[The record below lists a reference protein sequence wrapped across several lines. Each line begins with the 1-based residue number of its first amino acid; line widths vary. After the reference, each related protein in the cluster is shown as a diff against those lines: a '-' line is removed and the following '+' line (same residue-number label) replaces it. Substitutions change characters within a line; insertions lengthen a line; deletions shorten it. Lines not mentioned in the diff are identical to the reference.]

1 MLSLEG
7 LPTNRKGRS
16 LDKRTIL
23 TIVSGDKYEKI
34 WKRSEPF
41 FVNYAEKCD
50 AELIVLKGAEYV
62 PSPHWLKFSIYELLK
77 KEFNR
82 IAFIDADILIL
93 DVRNQDEFDIC
104 NLSGLLIP
112 LNDLPSRL
120 KELKPTQHIIVH
132 CRSGGRSRR
141 ATEFLL
147 SQGFTHVQN
156 LRGGIAAWADEI
168 DPKMKKY

>member
-82 IAFIDADILIL
+82 IAFIDADILIRDDTPSL
-93 DVRNQDEFDIC
+93 FDIVPE
-104 NLSGLLIP
+104 N
-112 LNDLPSRL
+112 
-120 KELKPTQHIIVH
+120 E
-132 CRSGGRSRR
+132 
-141 ATEFLL
+141 
-147 SQGFTHVQN
+147 
-156 LRGGIAAWADEI
+156 
-168 DPKMKKY
+168 